1 MAIVLTQR
9 QQGLLRWLAENGGQY
24 HSAATLAATHGISVR
39 TVKSE
44 IAAIRLEIKH
54 SPALELTSLP
64 SKGYQLIIHD
74 PPQAAALLDR
84 MQKTSQNTA
93 LNEQPIRI
101 KTILLNLLDHSGYVR
116 KRKLQ
121 TQLNIS
127 DSTLYLDLK
136 AVRKILNKYNLELAY
151 CSGSGYRV
159 EGRETD
165 KRTCLAREDIYSMM
179 EEAHET
185 QANLKRITDLK
196 ELLVE
201 IFLENEYK
209 ISEVLLESLIL
220 HLLLT
225 LQRIE
230 RGYFIEPG
238 TTKRNGGEKE
248 TRIAGDILRRCTSV
262 PVSRLSEEINYLAVN
277 LRGKRDY
284 DDYSGVSEEI
294 NAFIMDSLEKIHV
307 EYGVDFTRSIDLK
320 IALALHFVPLLSRMQ
335 NNRQL
340 KNVLLTEIK
349 QTFPFAFDIAN
360 YFSLLID
367 DHYHVRISEDEAA
380 YFTLYFNY
388 GLENITMNSEG
399 KKILVISR
407 LKPSETILL
416 RQKIDQWFRKQ
427 LLQLDFVNPLDLSR
441 IDPGAYDAL
450 FTTETKDT
458 VTRGAAVRISLFP
471 SEKDFAK
478 MNLAI
483 NGYDSVDSILSRFSS
498 DLFWRGQ
505 AKNRQEIVA
514 RLIAMASRSYHLPKK
529 FEELVLE
536 REKLSSTYFG
546 SQVAMPHPLYPI
558 TAQTFIAVA
567 VLDKPVAWTE
577 DQKVRI
583 VLLVSTE
590 MNNPKAFQLW
600 PYLSSLISSPQQI
613 HEILRESTYENFI
626 AVFRAAL
633 LDKF

>member
-1 MAIVLTQR
+1 MLTQR

-24 HSAATLAATHGISVR
+24 HSAATLAAAHGISVR

-74 PPQAAALLDR
+74 PPQAAVLLDR

-127 DSTLYLDLK
+127 DSSLYLDLK

-151 CSGSGYRV
+151 RSGSGYRV

-165 KRTCLAREDIYSMM
+165 KRTCLVREDIYSMM

-230 RGYFIEPG
+230 RGYFIEAG

-514 RLIAMASRSYHLPKK
+514 RLIAMASRWYHLPKK

>member
-1 MAIVLTQR
+1 MLTQR

-24 HSAATLAATHGISVR
+24 HSAATLAAAHGISVR

-74 PPQAAALLDR
+74 PPQAAVLLDR

-127 DSTLYLDLK
+127 DSSLYLDLK

-151 CSGSGYRV
+151 RSGSGYRV

-230 RGYFIEPG
+230 RGYFIEAG

-294 NAFIMDSLEKIHV
+294 QYFFIS
-307 EYGVDFTRSIDLK
+307 S
-320 IALALHFVPLLSRMQ
+320 
-335 NNRQL
+335 
-340 KNVLLTEIK
+340 
-349 QTFPFAFDIAN
+349 
-360 YFSLLID
+360 
-367 DHYHVRISEDEAA
+367 
-380 YFTLYFNY
+380 FTLF
-388 GLENITMNSEG
+388 
-399 KKILVISR
+399 
-407 LKPSETILL
+407 
-416 RQKIDQWFRKQ
+416 
-427 LLQLDFVNPLDLSR
+427 
-441 IDPGAYDAL
+441 
-450 FTTETKDT
+450 
-458 VTRGAAVRISLFP
+458 
-471 SEKDFAK
+471 
-478 MNLAI
+478 
-483 NGYDSVDSILSRFSS
+483 
-498 DLFWRGQ
+498 
-505 AKNRQEIVA
+505 
-514 RLIAMASRSYHLPKK
+514 
-529 FEELVLE
+529 
-536 REKLSSTYFG
+536 
-546 SQVAMPHPLYPI
+546 
-558 TAQTFIAVA
+558 
-567 VLDKPVAWTE
+567 
-577 DQKVRI
+577 
-583 VLLVSTE
+583 
-590 MNNPKAFQLW
+590 
-600 PYLSSLISSPQQI
+600 ISS
-613 HEILRESTYENFI
+613 S
-626 AVFRAAL
+626 
-633 LDKF
+633 

>member
-1 MAIVLTQR
+1 LTQR

-24 HSAATLAATHGISVR
+24 HSAATLAAAHGISVR

-151 CSGSGYRV
+151 RSGSGYRV

-165 KRTCLAREDIYSMM
+165 KRTCLAQEDIYSMM

-230 RGYFIEPG
+230 RGYFIEAG

-294 NAFIMDSLEKIHV
+294 NTFIMDSLEKIHV

-450 FTTETKDT
+450 FTT
-458 VTRGAAVRISLFP
+458 
-471 SEKDFAK
+471 
-478 MNLAI
+478 
-483 NGYDSVDSILSRFSS
+483 
-498 DLFWRGQ
+498 
-505 AKNRQEIVA
+505 
-514 RLIAMASRSYHLPKK
+514 
-529 FEELVLE
+529 
-536 REKLSSTYFG
+536 
-546 SQVAMPHPLYPI
+546 
-558 TAQTFIAVA
+558 
-567 VLDKPVAWTE
+567 
-577 DQKVRI
+577 
-583 VLLVSTE
+583 
-590 MNNPKAFQLW
+590 
-600 PYLSSLISSPQQI
+600 
-613 HEILRESTYENFI
+613 
-626 AVFRAAL
+626 
-633 LDKF
+633 

>member
-1 MAIVLTQR
+1 
-9 QQGLLRWLAENGGQY
+9 
-24 HSAATLAATHGISVR
+24 
-39 TVKSE
+39 
-44 IAAIRLEIKH
+44 
-54 SPALELTSLP
+54 
-64 SKGYQLIIHD
+64 
-74 PPQAAALLDR
+74 
-84 MQKTSQNTA
+84 
-93 LNEQPIRI
+93 
-101 KTILLNLLDHSGYVR
+101 
-116 KRKLQ
+116 
-121 TQLNIS
+121 
-127 DSTLYLDLK
+127 
-136 AVRKILNKYNLELAY
+136 
-151 CSGSGYRV
+151 
-159 EGRETD
+159 
-165 KRTCLAREDIYSMM
+165 
-179 EEAHET
+179 
-185 QANLKRITDLK
+185 
-196 ELLVE
+196 
-201 IFLENEYK
+201 
-209 ISEVLLESLIL
+209 
-220 HLLLT
+220 
-225 LQRIE
+225 
-230 RGYFIEPG
+230 
-238 TTKRNGGEKE
+238 
-248 TRIAGDILRRCTSV
+248 
-262 PVSRLSEEINYLAVN
+262 
-277 LRGKRDY
+277 
-284 DDYSGVSEEI
+284 
-294 NAFIMDSLEKIHV
+294 MDSLEKIHV

-626 AVFRAAL
+626 AVLRAAL

>member
-1 MAIVLTQR
+1 M
-9 QQGLLRWLAENGGQY
+9 RWLADNCGQF
-24 HSAATLAATHGISVR
+24 HSAAALAQISGVSVR

-44 IAAIRLEIKH
+44 IAAIRQEIN
-54 SPALELTSLP
+54 SSAVMELIAVP
-64 SKGYQLIIHD
+64 SKGYQLLIHD
-74 PPQAAALLDR
+74 PQQAALLL
-84 MQKTSQNTA
+84 KHIQNPPQSA
-93 LNEQPIRI
+93 SLNEQPMRI
-101 KTILLNLLDHSGYVR
+101 KIILLKLLDHTGYVR
-116 KRKLQ
+116 KRWLLQ
-121 TQLNIS
+121 QLNIS

-136 AVRKILNKYNLELAY
+136 AVRKILVQYNLELTY
-151 CSGSGYRV
+151 RSGSGYRI
-159 EGRETD
+159 EGLEQD
-165 KRTCLAREDIYSMM
+165 KRTCLAREDIYSLT
-179 EEAHET
+179 EETHET
-185 QANLKRITDLK
+185 KANLKRITELK

-209 ISEVLLESLIL
+209 ISEVLLESLII

-230 RGYFIEPG
+230 KGYFIEVG
-238 TTKRNGGEKE
+238 STKRSVTEKE
-248 TRIAGDILRRCTSV
+248 TKIARDILRRCTTV
-262 PVSRLSEEINYLAVN
+262 PGSRLGEEINYLAIN

-284 DDYSGVSEEI
+284 DDFAGVSEEI
-294 NAFIMDSLEKIHV
+294 NVFIMDSLEKIHV

-399 KKILVISR
+399 KKILVISS

-416 RQKIDQWFRKQ
+416 RQKIDQWFRRQ

-441 IDPGAYDAL
+441 IDPASYDAM

-471 SEKDFAK
+471 SEKVFAK

-483 NGYDSVDSILSRFSS
+483 NGYDSVDSILSRFSL
-498 DLFWRGQ
+498 DLFWHGEAQTR
-505 AKNRQEIVA
+505 REIVG
-514 RLIAMASRSYHLPKK
+514 RLITMASRSCRLPKK
-529 FEELVLE
+529 FEELVRE

-546 SQVAMPHPLYPI
+546 NQVAMPHPLYPI

-567 VLDKPVAWTE
+567 VLDKPIVWDTG
-577 DQKVRI
+577 QKVRI
-583 VLLVSTE
+583 VMLVSTE

-600 PYLSSLISSPQQI
+600 PYLSSLVCEPQRVT
-613 HEILRESTYENFI
+613 EILREGSYENFI